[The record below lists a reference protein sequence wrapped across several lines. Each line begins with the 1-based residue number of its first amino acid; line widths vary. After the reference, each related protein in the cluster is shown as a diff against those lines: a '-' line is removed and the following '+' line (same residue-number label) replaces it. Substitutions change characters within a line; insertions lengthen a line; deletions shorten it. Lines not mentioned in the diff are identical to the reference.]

1 MRWRNGELNLDGDP
15 SLRLKSGHARD
26 DANHFGIYK
35 NMEKRRKTDRMPD
48 EGSAQDVATYRRAWR
63 SYVARRNLVVV
74 LFLSFI
80 FLGFMIGKL
89 KLGEPADSAILVG
102 WILVYLAGGWWL
114 TEWKC
119 PRCGKVFGHRLW
131 TRSCISCDLSKDDV
145 AAMARGKS

>member
-1 MRWRNGELNLDGDP
+1 
-15 SLRLKSGHARD
+15 
-26 DANHFGIYK
+26 
-35 NMEKRRKTDRMPD
+35 METRRKTDRLPD
-48 EGSAQDVATYRRAWR
+48 IGSAQDVATYRRAWR

-89 KLGEPADSAILVG
+89 KMGEAADLAILLG
-102 WILVYLAGGWWL
+102 WIGVYLAGAWWL

-131 TRSCISCDLSKDDV
+131 TQRCISCDLSKEDV
-145 AAMARGKS
+145 AVEARGK